1 MSLDQL
7 HWQQLESDEGR
18 VVGCFVSECR
28 SAKWEFKAFV
38 AILIKTNVFWLPQ
51 EYCSLATRGGIE
63 RPRRADRRTRW
74 FGLSRSF
81 ACLMTED
88 EGISLTVSYNL

>member
-38 AILIKTNVFWLPQ
+38 AILIKTGVFWLPQ
-51 EYCSLATRGGIE
+51 EYCSLATRG
-63 RPRRADRRTRW
+63 A
-74 FGLSRSF
+74 LSHRV
-81 ACLMTED
+81 E
-88 EGISLTVSYNL
+88 LTAALVGSV